1 MGKDREEAK
10 INVLAGSKTPPKHH
24 LEVFIREAK
33 PSDAEQIIAYVNRLS
48 EEPVSDIVIS
58 PGEFTH
64 TIPEEE
70 NLLSEFASSE
80 NSIFL
85 VAETEGKI
93 VGLLNCRGRS
103 DRKAIR
109 HVVTL
114 GMSVDQDWRGQGIGS
129 LLMSNVIAWAKEAGF
144 IKRIELLVFERNVI
158 AIHLYQKFG
167 FEIEGKHRKAI
178 HRNGTY
184 LDNLTM
190 ALLL

>member
-1 MGKDREEAK
+1 M
-10 INVLAGSKTPPKHH
+10 
-24 LEVFIREAK
+24 EVIIREAQA
-33 PSDAEQIIAYVNRLS
+33 SDAAQIIAYVNRLS
-48 EEPVSDIVIS
+48 EEPVSNIAIS

-64 TIPEEE
+64 SVAEEE
-70 NLLSEFASSE
+70 SMLAQFAASE

-85 VAETEGKI
+85 VAEADGKI
-93 VGLLNCRGRS
+93 VGQLNCRGRN

-109 HVVTL
+109 HTVTL

-129 LLMSNVIAWAKEAGF
+129 LLMSEAIAWAKGLGF
-144 IKRIELLVFERNVI
+144 IKRIELLVFERNEI
-158 AIHLYQKFG
+158 AMHLYQKFG

-178 HRNGTY
+178 FRDGVY